1 MSEHVTHQKTF
12 TKYLTQS
19 SWSNRSVPCH
29 FSETQENSW
38 KRCGKEIS
46 INFAKVHN
54 SQEKIKKITANSHPL
69 TDQKKYWQLLLG
81 DFESKIFEQEFFA
94 KYISQTAVIYK
105 LQVYKKA
112 YSSGDQ
118 ELFFWKE
125 TKNTTTTLA

>member
-69 TDQKKYWQLLLG
+69 TDQKKIDNYYWVTLSQKFLN
-81 DFESKIFEQEFFA
+81 KNFFA